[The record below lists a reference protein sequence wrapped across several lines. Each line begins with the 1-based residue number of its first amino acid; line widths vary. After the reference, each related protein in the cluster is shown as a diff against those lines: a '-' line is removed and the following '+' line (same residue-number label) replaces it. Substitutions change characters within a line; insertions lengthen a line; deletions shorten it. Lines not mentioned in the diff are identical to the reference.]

1 MYKKS
6 AQQFV
11 YFVETLVASETYSE
25 FGRRLLVEGETIDME
40 GSKELNDEQYGKLYT
55 HTLHTCTSISSYT
68 QSKEHKHNF
77 SSSDCMYTTA

>member
-11 YFVETLVASETYSE
+11 YFVETLVASETHSE
-25 FGRRLLVEGETIDME
+25 FGRRLLVEGEIVDME

-55 HTLHTCTSISSYT
+55 QYITHMHLYFKLRCTEQRT
-68 QSKEHKHNF
+68 
-77 SSSDCMYTTA
+77 